1 MRLHL
6 LLIRVPDP
14 FEAQWPWVLHIL
26 VVRVYQRW
34 KLLRLGNQ
42 SSTVRVFAALV
53 AKGDEGVLLDLV
65 RRFHVLGLQYFAR
78 RILTVFDV
86 NCESVLPVLLVFV
99 DVDVVLAN
107 FLGIVELLLEDLFF
121 EVGDRLWQRY
131 TTIRKLD
138 ARSLTDT
145 VIDLAVNLCRRV
157 VAHLVLVEHIH
168 EFVVKRLPH
177 YVVFAPQ
184 EVKSLLTLRRWVWND
199 WVLRRARWLLVALIV
214 LLTILEFLSR
224 RDGLTVLNT
233 VAILKKNLYEDL
245 KTLDLDLVLTLV
257 KIGLHFINFVLQF
270 PYFLLKLVNNVLA
283 NRSRIRLA
291 PFIPVV
297 VAPGTPP
304 VLSAL
309 ASLSALAD
317 VSALVG

>member
-1 MRLHL
+1 M
-6 LLIRVPDP
+6 
-14 FEAQWPWVLHIL
+14 
-26 VVRVYQRW
+26 
-34 KLLRLGNQ
+34 
-42 SSTVRVFAALV
+42 
-53 AKGDEGVLLDLV
+53 
-65 RRFHVLGLQYFAR
+65 
-78 RILTVFDV
+78 
-86 NCESVLPVLLVFV
+86 
-99 DVDVVLAN
+99 
-107 FLGIVELLLEDLFF
+107 
-121 EVGDRLWQRY
+121 
-131 TTIRKLD
+131 
-138 ARSLTDT
+138 
-145 VIDLAVNLCRRV
+145 
-157 VAHLVLVEHIH
+157 
-168 EFVVKRLPH
+168 
-177 YVVFAPQ
+177 
-184 EVKSLLTLRRWVWND
+184 
-199 WVLRRARWLLVALIV
+199 
-214 LLTILEFLSR
+214 
-224 RDGLTVLNT
+224 LNT